1 MTKIAI
7 VPNAAGTGTFTIEA
21 PNSNSNRT
29 LVLPDAAGEIYGQG
43 NILGTVSQ
51 SAGVPTGAI
60 IERGSNANGEFVKY
74 ADGTMICHHIID
86 GPNTLGTNGNFDVS
100 LPSAFTNT
108 AYSVSALVTPSGTAS
123 TADSFELVGNSV
135 RFAGNFVIRLGIPS
149 TGSRRPTAYVVDN
162 DISYAAIG
170 RWF

>member
-29 LVLPDAAGEIYGQG
+29 LTLPDAAGEIYGQG

-51 SAGVPTGAI
+51 SGGVPTGAI

-74 ADGTMICHHIID
+74 ADGTMICSILRANALN
-86 GPNTLGTNGNFDVS
+86 GTPTLSAAPIHFSADQTWTYPAAFVVKPAIALNGERSSSDATAVW
-100 LPSAFTNT
+100 AATRGAT
-108 AYSVSALVTPSGTAS
+108 TTTATVRAYSTLSSAV
-123 TADSFELVGNSV
+123 
-135 RFAGNFVIRLGIPS
+135 LGF
-149 TGSRRPTAYVVDN
+149 
-162 DISYAAIG
+162 DIHAIAIG